1 MHNGAKHWLIS
12 WTIRVTIGTRHYL
25 SDSSRS
31 RLRQGGIVAGSS
43 WGNFGIFRP
52 GRALPLLIAA
62 AVLGASIV
70 ASCTGTAHP
79 TPGASYQGWSSQQ
92 QDDWYRATQGS
103 RLMPLAWLRAL
114 EQAGDPA
121 AFKARPLDGI
131 WATAPY
137 LHNGSVANLY
147 ELLLPPARRH
157 KTFRVGTRVYDPTLV
172 GYSTRD
178 DAPGN
183 AFTYDIALPGNAN
196 IGHDYGA
203 ATLTADQ
210 RQALLAYLKTL

>member
-137 LHNGSVANLY
+137 LHNGSVASLQQ
-147 ELLLPPARRH
+147 LLLPPSQRLHR
-157 KTFRVGTRVYDPTLV
+157 FPVGTRRYDPVTV
-172 GYSTRD
+172 GYSVD
-178 DAPGN
+178 PAAPGN
-183 AFTYDIALPGNAN
+183 GFTFDTTKVANSNA
-196 IGHDYGA
+196 GHDYGVG
-203 ATLTADQ
+203 TLTDAQ
-210 RQALLAYLKTL
+210 REELLAYLKTL